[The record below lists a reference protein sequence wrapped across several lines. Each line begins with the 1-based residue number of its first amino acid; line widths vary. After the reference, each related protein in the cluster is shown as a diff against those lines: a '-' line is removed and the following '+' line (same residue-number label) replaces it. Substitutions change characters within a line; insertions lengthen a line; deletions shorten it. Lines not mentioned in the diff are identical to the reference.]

1 MPCTATST
9 HNRASA
15 PLFVSAMQ
23 RPEFKQDVNELYSFF
38 LKLLA
43 EGEPYGIEWHIH
55 NVDVAIDHLNKFIE
69 THPKTLQQ

>member
-1 MPCTATST
+1 M
-9 HNRASA
+9 N
-15 PLFVSAMQ
+15 

-43 EGEPYGIEWHIH
+43 EGEPYGIEWHLH